1 MGYSLNN
8 KTNQIPV
15 TAPKFAANTR
25 HPPSEQRARHR
36 VVIGIPTVG
45 RAAILASTV
54 KAIAS
59 QNLMPDLVLI
69 SIADPEDADSVG
81 DMQMPFPIRILTGEK
96 GLTTQRNRILDE
108 LRKTDLILFLDDDF
122 LMAPDYVEQ
131 MVQVFENNA
140 DVVLATGNL
149 IADGIIGPGFDH
161 ATGQD
166 KLAEGLAETA
176 SPELAPAHTG
186 YGCNMGLRAKTI
198 LERNLRF
205 DEALPLYSWLEDVD
219 FSNRLASHGRF
230 VRPGGMRGVHL
241 GTKSGRTHGR
251 YLGYSQI
258 ANPVYLIRKGTI
270 SRKRARDLMLRNVA
284 SNLVGTIRPRPWAD
298 YRGRLVGNL
307 IALGDVLTGRVRPDR
322 ILNLRS

>member
-1 MGYSLNN
+1 MGFSLNN
-8 KTNQIPV
+8 KINQIPD
-15 TAPKFAANTR
+15 TAPQFAANTR
-25 HPPSEQRARHR
+25 HPPREEPAKHR

-59 QNLMPDLVLI
+59 QKLMPDLVLI
-69 SIADPEDADSVG
+69 SIADPQDATSLG
-81 DMQMPFPIRILTGEK
+81 DLQMPFPIKVLTSEK

-108 LRKTDLILFLDDDF
+108 VRKTDLILFLDDDF
-122 LMAPDYVEQ
+122 LMAPDYIEQ

-149 IADGIIGPGFDH
+149 IADGILGPGFDH
-161 ATGQD
+161 ATGQN
-166 KLAEGLAETA
+166 KLAEGLAVSANT
-176 SPELAPAHTG
+176 ELAPAHTG
-186 YGCNMGLRAKTI
+186 YGCNMSLRAKTI
-198 LERNLRF
+198 LEHNLRF

-219 FSNRLASHGRF
+219 FSNRLALHGRF

-258 ANPVYLIRKGTI
+258 ANPIYLIRKGTI
-270 SRKRARDLMLRNVA
+270 SRRRARDLMLRNIA

-298 YRGRLVGNL
+298 YRGRLMGNL
-307 IALGDVLTGRVRPDR
+307 IALRDVLTGRVRPDR
-322 ILNLRS
+322 ILELKS